1 MTAAIRLLGI
11 GSPWGDDR
19 VGMLAV
25 QALADL
31 FHPAQ
36 VAVSLHDRP
45 GAALIPL
52 LRGTHVAVLVDAVR
66 SGARP
71 GTLHRLEGQAVFAA
85 GRNLASTHGF
95 GLADALA
102 LANEL
107 GEAPSLLV
115 LWGVEIEAADFAE
128 KLSPSVQAALPGLVG
143 AVSDEVRRNLD
154 QLLPR

>member
-1 MTAAIRLLGI
+1 VTVAIRLLGI

-25 QALADL
+25 RALADI

-36 VAVSLHDRP
+36 VAVSVHDRP

-52 LRGTHVAVLVDAVR
+52 VRGAQTAVLVDAVR

-71 GTLHRLEGQAVFAA
+71 GTLHRMEGQAVFAA
-85 GRNLASTHGF
+85 GRNLSSTHGF

-102 LANEL
+102 LADEL
-107 GEAPSLLV
+107 GEGPSRLV
-115 LWGVEIEAADFAE
+115 LWGVEIETADFTE
-128 KLSPSVQAALPGLVG
+128 KLSPAVRAALPGLVE
-143 AVSDEVRRNLD
+143 AVSDEVRRNLNR
-154 QLLPR
+154 LFPR